1 MDEINTPVSWTR
13 RLERLIADE
22 GEKALCMNWM
32 HIQAEA
38 MYSKRSTAISIPVI
52 VLSTLAG
59 TASIGSSSLFG
70 DSQFSSVG
78 IGLVS
83 IVVGILNT
91 LGSYFAWAKR
101 AEGHRITAQMF
112 AKLNKF
118 ITIELALP
126 RAQRM
131 PPGDFLKFVKQ
142 EGDRLAE
149 TAPAIPPDIVMR
161 FQHRFKKSTVSKPNI
176 ANGLDPIEV
185 YDESQTEGGVPGPH
199 PPLPTLTLDD
209 TDGGFFKNPMHGGV
223 SSSSSETSSLASAS
237 AVPSSAVPSSAVVPV
252 RSRPMPSLFSEEAL
266 AALKK
271 TTEKPTVT
279 IDPAIFEGIK
289 KLAMNPQA
297 KEMMEKAAAK
307 AGASELVSTATNVLR
322 DERVQ
327 KALHDKRVQQVLEMV
342 EQKVGSAVPEELK
355 TIAEELAGEE
365 VRLTIRELAEEAK
378 KKTEHEE

>member
-38 MYSKRSTAISIPVI
+38 IYSKRSTAISIPVI

-70 DSQFSSVG
+70 DSAFSSVG

-149 TAPAIPPDIVMR
+149 TAPAIPPVIVAR
-161 FQHRFKKSTVSKPNI
+161 FQHRFRKSTVSKPNI

-185 YDESQTEGGVPGPH
+185 YDESLTEGGIPKPP

-209 TDGGFFKNPMHGGV
+209 EEGGFFKNPMHG
-223 SSSSSETSSLASAS
+223 SSTSSPTSTP
-237 AVPSSAVPSSAVVPV
+237 VPPAPP
-252 RSRPMPSLFSEEAL
+252 RTFPSLFSEDTL
-266 AALKK
+266 AALKRS
-271 TTEKPTVT
+271 TEKGPITL
-279 IDPAIFEGIK
+279 DPAIMEGIK

-297 KEMMEKAAAK
+297 KEMMSKV
-307 AGASELVSTATNVLR
+307 GASELAGAAKSVLQ

-342 EQKVGSAVPEELK
+342 EHKVSGVIPEEVK
-355 TIAEELAGEE
+355 ELAESLTDDE
-365 VRLTIRELAEEAK
+365 VRLTIRELTHPAK
-378 KKTEHEE
+378 EKTEE